1 MSGRTQST
9 SCERMEAAGPTTGES
24 RRVTP
29 FGPRGRKRSIVARI
43 RAIAGSDTRGAALVE
58 MAVALPPL
66 LLVITGVAAFSIAL
80 SQKLE
85 LAEAV
90 SNGGRVLAA
99 ARGKN
104 DPCTLAYQAVDAAA
118 PTLSASHILLTI
130 TLNGVQTPASGSSA
144 TPSCSGGTGGQANTN
159 MVLGGNATISASY
172 SCSIRAYNFTYP
184 GCNLAT
190 SLTEVVQ

>member
-9 SCERMEAAGPTTGES
+9 SCERMEAPASSPGED
-24 RRVTP
+24 RTVTP
-29 FGPRGRKRSIVARI
+29 WGARGRKRSIVARI
-43 RAIAGSDTRGAALVE
+43 RALAGSDTRGSALVE
-58 MAVALPPL
+58 MAVALPPV

-80 SQKLE
+80 AQKLE

-99 ARGKN
+99 ARGKT
-104 DPCTLAYQAVDAAA
+104 DPCTIAYTAVDAAA
-118 PTLSASHILLTI
+118 PTLSATGIKLTI
-130 TLNGVQTPASGSSA
+130 VLNGVSTGTPSASPSCPGSS
-144 TPSCSGGTGGQANTN
+144 GQPNAN
-159 MVLGGNATISASY
+159 MVQGGNATIAATY
-172 SCSIRAYNFTYP
+172 TCSIHAYGFTYP

>member
-9 SCERMEAAGPTTGES
+9 SCERTEAPASSPEED
-24 RRVTP
+24 RAATP
-29 FGPRGRKRSIVARI
+29 WGARGRKRSIVARI
-43 RAIAGSDTRGAALVE
+43 RALAGSDTRGSALVE
-58 MAVALPPL
+58 MAVALPPV

-80 SQKLE
+80 AQKLE

-90 SNGGRVLAA
+90 NNGGRVLAV
-99 ARGKN
+99 ARQKN

-118 PTLSASHILLTI
+118 PTLNPSSISLTI
-130 TLNGVQTPASGSSA
+130 TLNGVQTGPSAS
-144 TPSCSGGTGGQANTN
+144 PSCPGTGGGANLN
-159 MVLGGNATISASY
+159 LVQGGNATILATY
-172 SCSIRAYNFTYP
+172 TCSIHAYGFTYP